1 MLNKKI
7 VFCTGING
15 QDGSYL
21 AERLLEDGYKVH
33 GLIRRSS
40 LPNTGRITH
49 IIDKITLETGD
60 MTDCSNL
67 SRLIRALQPTEI
79 YNLAAQSDVKT
90 SFTMQEFT
98 AQTNAVG
105 VLHILEAVKS
115 HSPHTR
121 VYQASTSELY
131 GGKNVPITGYNEDSP
146 FRPRSPYAVAKLYAY
161 WMCRMYREA
170 YGTFAANGI
179 LMNHE
184 SPRRGENF
192 VTKKITSWCGRY
204 KKSLHGGANWP
215 GVLELGN
222 LESFRDWGHAKDYI
236 EAMILINR
244 HSEPDDWVV
253 ATGETH
259 SIREF
264 VQNCFD
270 WMNIKLEWQG
280 SGLGEVGLVDGKKV
294 IAISEEFFRP
304 SEVDRLLGDSSKIR
318 SKLGWKPKFSFSDL
332 IDDMMT
338 YEVN

>member
-1 MLNKKI
+1 MSDKI
-7 VFCTGING
+7 LITGCNG

-21 AERLLEDGYKVH
+21 AERLLEEGYEVH

-49 IIDKITLETGD
+49 ILDKITLETGD

-67 SRLIRALQPTEI
+67 SKIIRTLQPTEI

-90 SFTMQEFT
+90 SFAMQEFT

-105 VLHILEAVKS
+105 VLHILEAVK
-115 HSPHTR
+115 HHCPDTH
-121 VYQASTSELY
+121 VYQASTSELF
-131 GGKNVPITGYNEDSP
+131 GGQNVPIMGYNEDSP

-161 WMCRMYREA
+161 WMMRMYREA

-192 VTKKITSWCGRY
+192 VTKKITSWCGKYWKYLYR
-204 KKSLHGGANWP
+204 GNGFPGA
-215 GVLELGN
+215 LELGN

-236 EAMILINR
+236 EAMMLINR
-244 HSEPDDWVV
+244 HSVADDWVV

-270 WMNIKLEWQG
+270 WMNLKLEWEG
-280 SGLGEVGLVDGKKV
+280 TGLDEVGLVNGEKV
-294 IAISEEFFRP
+294 IAINKDYFRP

-318 SKLGWKPKFSFSDL
+318 SQLGWQPSFSFAGL
-332 IDDMMT
+332 VCDMMA
-338 YEVN
+338 YEINL